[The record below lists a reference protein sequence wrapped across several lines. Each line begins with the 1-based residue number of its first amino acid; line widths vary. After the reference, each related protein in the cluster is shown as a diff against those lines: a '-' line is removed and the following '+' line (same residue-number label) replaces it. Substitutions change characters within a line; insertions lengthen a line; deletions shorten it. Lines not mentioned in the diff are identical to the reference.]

1 MKFKDSFF
9 YFSIVRPIK
18 AWAGMSPYYMVLALP
33 FMALVTTIALIA
45 VIPID
50 GYMACKEAL
59 RLAL

>member
-9 YFSIVRPIK
+9 YFAIVGTIK

-33 FMALVTTIALIA
+33 FMALVTIVALIA

-50 GYMACKEAL
+50 GYIACKEAW
-59 RLAL
+59 RLVK